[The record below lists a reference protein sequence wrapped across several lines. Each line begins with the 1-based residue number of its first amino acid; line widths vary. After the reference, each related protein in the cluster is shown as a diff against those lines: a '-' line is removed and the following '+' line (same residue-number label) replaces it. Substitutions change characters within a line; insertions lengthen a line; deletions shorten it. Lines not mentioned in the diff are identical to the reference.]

1 LHPSGTVPR
10 SAEEEALAKVEI
22 PMPRKFAMPSLIAV
36 LALAGCAGPNRVGV
50 AVAAGGPDYYDGY
63 YDGYYGPFVDGY
75 WGDDG
80 AFWYQDG
87 GHAWHSDAAPI
98 SVIPAAEASTI
109 FTAPART
116 GPIEAD
122 KKRAGS

>member
-87 GHAWHSDAAPI
+87 GHAWHSDAG
-98 SVIPAAEASTI
+98 TH
-109 FTAPART
+109 FRHT
-116 GPIEAD
+116 GGGGFNHIHGTGAH
-122 KKRAGS
+122 RAH